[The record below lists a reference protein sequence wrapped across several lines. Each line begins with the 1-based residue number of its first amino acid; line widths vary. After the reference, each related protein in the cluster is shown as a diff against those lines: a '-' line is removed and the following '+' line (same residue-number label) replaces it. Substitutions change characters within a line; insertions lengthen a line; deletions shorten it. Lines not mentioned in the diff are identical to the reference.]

1 MFEILFFLGCFFSTF
16 LLIPKIIGI
25 VRYKNLL
32 DHPNE
37 RSSHSEKIPTLG
49 GLAFYITI
57 NLSFFFLKAY
67 DTEALVYNLLISFT
81 VLFVF
86 GLKDD
91 LVVLSP
97 YTKLLVQIFSVT
109 FIIIHPSLVVSSLN
123 GFLGIYEIHY
133 SVSTILAGILMVAI
147 INSYNLID
155 GIDGLAGI
163 VGIVISSAFAYFFY
177 LANEQFYLL
186 LSLGT
191 IACLLSF
198 LRYNLSKR
206 NKIFMGDTG
215 SLLIGFLI
223 SVFSLKFLSLT
234 PQEIEMPFKTE
245 NTILVLISILVIPF
259 FDTLRVM
266 VIRMANNRG
275 PFLPDRKHIHH
286 ILIDYLSLSHL
297 QASLLIGLLNILI
310 ASGCFFLSKV
320 VSSDLLITIMIVLAI
335 GLFYIFYRLDF
346 SLSNI
351 KKRLKI
357 KQKLRYMNQTQKKV
371 KTMR

>member
-1 MFEILFFLGCFFSTF
+1 MFEILFFLGCFLSTF
-16 LLIPKIIGI
+16 LIIPKIIGI
-25 VRYKNLL
+25 VRYKKLL

-37 RSSHSEKIPTLG
+37 RSSHTIKIPTLG
-49 GLAFYITI
+49 GLAFYITL
-57 NLSFFFLKAY
+57 NVSFFFLKPY

-81 VLFVF
+81 ALFVF

-91 LVVLSP
+91 LVILSP

-109 FIIIHPSLVVSSLN
+109 FIIIHPDLVVTSLN
-123 GFLGIYEIHY
+123 GFLGIYEIPY
-133 SVSTILAGILMVAI
+133 TVSTILVGILMVAI

-163 VGIVISSAFAYFFY
+163 VGVVILSFLSYFFY
-177 LANEQFYLL
+177 LADDKFYLY

-191 IACLLSF
+191 IACLLAF
-198 LRYNLSKR
+198 LRYNLSLKD
-206 NKIFMGDTG
+206 KIFMGDTG

-223 SVFSLKFLSLT
+223 SVFSLKFLTYSAEQVVL
-234 PQEIEMPFKTE
+234 PFKSE
-245 NTILVLISILVIPF
+245 NTILILISILIIPF
-259 FDTLRVM
+259 FDTLRVV

-286 ILIDYLSLSHL
+286 ILIDYLSLSHI
-297 QASLLIGLLNILI
+297 QASLLIGILNIFITL
-310 ASGCFFLSKV
+310 GCFFLGKIIGSEF
-320 VSSDLLITIMIVLAI
+320 LLIIILFLAI
-335 GLFYIFYRLDF
+335 GLFYLFYRLDY

-357 KQKLRYMNQTQKKV
+357 KQKLRYMNKTQERKPL
-371 KTMR
+371 R

>member
-37 RSSHSEKIPTLG
+37 RSSHSVKVPTLG
-49 GLAFYITI
+49 GLAFYVTL

-97 YTKLLVQIFSVT
+97 YTKLLVQIFAVT
-109 FIIIHPSLVVSSLN
+109 FIIIHPNLVITSLN
-123 GFLGIYEIHY
+123 GFLGIYEIPY
-133 SVSTILAGILMVAI
+133 AISTIFAGILMVAI

-155 GIDGLAGI
+155 GIDGLAGL
-163 VGIVISSAFAYFFY
+163 VGIVISSAFAYLFY
-177 LANEQFYLL
+177 LADEQFYFL
-186 LSLGT
+186 LSLGI

-223 SVFSLKFLSLT
+223 SVFTLKFLSFT
-234 PQEIEMPFKTE
+234 PDQIIIPFKSE

-275 PFLPDRKHIHH
+275 PFRPDRKHIHH
-286 ILIDYLSLSHL
+286 ILIDYLSLSHM
-297 QASLLIGLLNILI
+297 QASVLIGIANILI
-310 ASGCFFLSKV
+310 IIGVFLLSKV
-320 VSSDLLITIMIVLAI
+320 IDSGILSLIIFSLGIT
-335 GLFYIFYRLDF
+335 LFYIFYRLDY

-351 KKRLKI
+351 KKRIKI
-357 KQKLRYMNQTQKKV
+357 KQKLRYMNQKQKKV
-371 KTMR
+371 KSLR

>member
-49 GLAFYITI
+49 GLAFYITL

-109 FIIIHPSLVVSSLN
+109 FIIIHPNLVVTSLN
-123 GFLGIYEIHY
+123 GFLGIHEIPY
-133 SVSTILAGILMVAI
+133 AISTILAGILMVAI

-163 VGIVISSAFAYFFY
+163 VGVVILSAFAYFFH
-177 LANEQFYLL
+177 LSNEEFYLY
-186 LSLGT
+186 LSIGT
-191 IACLLSF
+191 IACLLAF
-198 LRYNLSKR
+198 LRYNLSVKD
-206 NKIFMGDTG
+206 KIFMGDTG

-223 SVFSLKFLSLT
+223 SVFTLKFLSFT
-234 PQEIEMPFKTE
+234 PEQIVMPFKTE

-297 QASLLIGLLNILI
+297 QASILIGIANILI
-310 ASGCFFLSKV
+310 VVGVFFLGKV
-320 VSSDLLITIMIVLAI
+320 IGSEFLSLAMLVLGM
-335 GLFYIFYRLDF
+335 GLFYLFYRLDY

-371 KTMR
+371 KSL